1 MANNIKPFEELTL
14 ADDFMFYQVMQ
25 DDEICIGVLER
36 LLKIDIDHIERQE
49 LQKEIKPY
57 YQSKYIKLDVYVKND
72 DKVYDIEIQNEDM
85 DELPKRVRYY
95 QSMIDAN
102 ELLKGMEYR
111 KLPESIII
119 FICTGDPFGQGFSQY
134 TFKNVCLEEKKLV
147 LQDESTKYF
156 FNANAAEKA
165 TDIEIRSFL
174 DYIKNK
180 RPTDSF
186 TNTIDLAVKKVKEDE
201 SLRGI
206 YMCEPIRIQDAKWA
220 ARVEAARNLLR
231 MNKLSH
237 EEIAQATDLPLK
249 KVQEL
254 AEEIAK
260 EKEQEP
266 VLA

>member
-1 MANNIKPFEELTL
+1 MPNNIKPFEELTL

-36 LLKIDIDHIERQE
+36 LLKINIDHIERQE

-57 YQSKYIKLDVYVKND
+57 YQS
-72 DKVYDIEIQNEDM
+72 
-85 DELPKRVRYY
+85 
-95 QSMIDAN
+95 MIDSN

-119 FICTGDPFGQGFSQY
+119 FICTGDPFGKGFPQY
-134 TFKNVCLEEKKLV
+134 TFKNICLEEKELI
-147 LQDESTKYF
+147 LNDESTKYF
-156 FNANAAEKA
+156 FNSDAADKA
-165 TDIEIRSFL
+165 EDIEIRSFL

-180 RPTDSF
+180 RPTDNF
-186 TNTIDLAVKKVKEDE
+186 THTIDLAVKKVKTDE

-220 ARVEAARNLLR
+220 ARVEAAKKLLV
-231 MNKLSH
+231 MNVLSH
-237 EEIAQATDLPLK
+237 EQIAQAEDLPLK

-254 AEEIAK
+254 AEEIAA
-260 EKEQEP
+260 EKKQ
-266 VLA
+266 

>member
-36 LLKIDIDHIERQE
+36 LLKIQIDHIERQE

-72 DKVYDIEIQNEDM
+72 NRVYDIEIQNEDM

-95 QSMIDAN
+95 QSMIDSN

-119 FICTGDPFGQGFSQY
+119 FICTGDPFGKGFPQY
-134 TFKNVCLEEKKLV
+134 TFKNICLEEKDIILK
-147 LQDESTKYF
+147 DESTKYF
-156 FNANAAEKA
+156 FNSDAADKA
-165 TDIEIRSFL
+165 TDIEIRAFL

-220 ARVEAARNLLR
+220 ARLEVAKNLLR
-231 MNKLSH
+231 MNVNTH
-237 EEIAQATDLPLK
+237 EQIAQGTDLPLRK
-249 KVQEL
+249 IQEL
-254 AEEIAK
+254 AKEIAAENKQK
-260 EKEQEP
+260 E
-266 VLA
+266 

>member
-1 MANNIKPFEELTL
+1 MPTNIKPFEELTL

-36 LLKIDIDHIERQE
+36 LLKIKIDHIERQE

-57 YQSKYIKLDVYVKND
+57 YQTKYIKLDVYVKND
-72 DKVYDIEIQNEDM
+72 DKIYDIEIQNEDM

-95 QSMIDAN
+95 QSMIDSN

-111 KLPESIII
+111 LLPESIII
-119 FICTGDPFGQGFSQY
+119 FICTGDPFGKGFAQY
-134 TFKNVCLEEKKLV
+134 SFKNICLEEKELV

-156 FNANAAEKA
+156 FNANAADKA
-165 TDIEIRSFL
+165 TDIEIRAFL

-180 RPTDSF
+180 RPTDNF
-186 TNTIDLAVKKVKEDE
+186 TNTIDLAVNKVKKDE

-220 ARVEAARNLLR
+220 ARVEAAKNFIR
-231 MNKLSH
+231 MNVLTL
-237 EEIAQATDLPLK
+237 EQIAQGEDLPLK

-254 AEEIAK
+254 AEEIAS
-260 EKEQEP
+260 EKKQQ
-266 VLA
+266 

>member
-1 MANNIKPFEELTL
+1 MPNNIKPFEELTL

-25 DDEICIGVLER
+25 DDEICIGLLER

-57 YQSKYIKLDVYVKND
+57 YQTKYIKLDVYVKND
-72 DKVYDIEIQNEDM
+72 DKIYDIEIQNEDM

-111 KLPESIII
+111 MLPESIII
-119 FICTGDPFGQGFSQY
+119 FICTSDPFGKGLPQY
-134 TFKNVCLEEKKLV
+134 TFRNICMEENKLI

-156 FNANAAEKA
+156 FNSDAADKA
-165 TDIEIRSFL
+165 TDIEIRAFL

-186 TNTIDLAVKKVKEDE
+186 TNTIDLAVNKVKSDE

-220 ARVEAARNLLR
+220 ARVEAAKKLLR
-231 MNKLSH
+231 MNILTH
-237 EEIAQATDLPLK
+237 EQIAQAEDLPIRK
-249 KVQEL
+249 IQEL
-254 AEEIAK
+254 AQEITTEESSIQKDA
-260 EKEQEP
+260 
-266 VLA
+266 